1 MRARQSRIGARSVR
15 PRRRHPATATSSRTE
30 ARAYPVLGLALTV
43 GLLLVATGC
52 QGGAS
57 VRSVVL
63 IVVDTLRADHLG
75 VYGYD
80 RPTSPN
86 LDEWA
91 EGGAV
96 FEHAF
101 STSPW
106 TLPSFG
112 TMFTG
117 QLPSRHLA
125 GTFVRGADG
134 RPPNR
139 SQFGRL
145 DPSLPTLAEAANAAG
160 FTTAAVINNAFLG
173 PRFGVDRGFDTYDFA
188 PASNKQLRR
197 ADVVV
202 DRALDWLHG
211 RGATPFFLV
220 IHFFDPH
227 MDYDPPEATRGH
239 FSAALPQTELPR
251 VTEQIRATL
260 RRGDVFDRD
269 YLVALYDEEILFVDR
284 QLGRLFESLDADGLS
299 DNTVVMLTSDHGEE
313 LFDHDGFEHGH
324 TIYNELLH
332 VPLVMRG
339 PGIQPARHDLPVSL
353 LDLFPTVLGAFGQAV
368 SDGAPG
374 RSLWSVLDGG
384 ELPDRP
390 AYAERTLYG
399 AEHQAIIDWPYKL
412 IRRGGDETRLFDLS
426 ADVGEH
432 HDVAASHPEDANRLR
447 GLLDATL
454 AAASGPGAADEV
466 DMDEETLKALRSLGY
481 VR

>member
-1 MRARQSRIGARSVR
+1 MAMPREPDTTQARPNAI
-15 PRRRHPATATSSRTE
+15 
-30 ARAYPVLGLALTV
+30 LGVALSV
-43 GLLLVATGC
+43 GLSLVGVGC
-52 QGGAS
+52 QAAPPH
-57 VRSVVL
+57 SVVL

-86 LDEWA
+86 LDAWA
-91 EGGAV
+91 EDGAV

-139 SQFGRL
+139 SQFGQL
-145 DPSLPTLAEAANAAG
+145 DTSLPTLAEAASAAG
-160 FTTAAVINNAFLG
+160 FATAAVINNAFLG
-173 PRFGVDRGFDTYDFA
+173 PRFGVDRGFDTYDFSA
-188 PASNKQLRR
+188 AGNKQLRR

-202 DRALDWLHG
+202 DRAIAWLRG
-211 RGATPFFLV
+211 RDDAPFFLV

-227 MDYDPPEATRGH
+227 MDYDPPEATRGQ
-239 FSAALPQTELPR
+239 FSSALPQTGLPR
-251 VTEQIRATL
+251 VTEQIRAAL

-284 QLGRLFESLDADGLS
+284 HLGRLFESLDADGLS
-299 DNTVVMLTSDHGEE
+299 DEAVVLLTSDHGEE
-313 LFDHDGFEHGH
+313 LFDHGGFEHGH
-324 TIYNELLH
+324 TAYNELLR
-332 VPLVMRG
+332 VPLIMRG

-353 LDLFPTVLGAFGQAV
+353 RDLFPTLLAVFGQAV
-368 SDGAPG
+368 PTGTPG

-412 IRRGGDETRLFDLS
+412 IRRADSDEIRLFDLS
-426 ADVGEH
+426 ADLGER
-432 HDVAASHPEDANRLR
+432 HDLAASHPEDADRLR
-447 GLLDATL
+447 GLLEATL
-454 AAASGPGAADEV
+454 AAASGPRAADEV
-466 DMDEETLKALRSLGY
+466 DMDEATLKALRSLGY